1 MNKIIVEHGEKKRLA
16 KLFKCSHVTIREALA
31 GNTLSSL
38 SIKIR
43 SAAIERGGLECNVKR
58 NNHGQ

>member
-43 SAAIERGGLECNVKR
+43 SAAIERGGLECKKK
-58 NNHGQ
+58 